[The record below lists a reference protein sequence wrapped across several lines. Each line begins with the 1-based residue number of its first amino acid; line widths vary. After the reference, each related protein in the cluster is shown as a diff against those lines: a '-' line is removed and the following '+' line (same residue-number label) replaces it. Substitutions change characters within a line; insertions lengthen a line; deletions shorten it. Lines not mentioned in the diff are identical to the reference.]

1 MAKQVVI
8 FKLNNEDFCVDIM
21 QVLEILSMQKIRKV
35 PDVPDFIE
43 GIFDLRGTIIP
54 IIDLRKRFN
63 MEKTN
68 INDNTRIIVVNLNK
82 KSVGFIVDAVTEVLH
97 IDEESIKE
105 PPDIISGIGK
115 EYIEA
120 VVKLNDR
127 LIISLNLHRV
137 LTEQEKK
144 EIEEMG

>member
-1 MAKQVVI
+1 MSKQVVI

-127 LIISLNLHRV
+127 LIIGLNLHRV

>member
-1 MAKQVVI
+1 MSKQVVI

-43 GIFDLRGTIIP
+43 GIFDLRGAIIP
-54 IIDLRKRFN
+54 IIDLRKKFN

-82 KSVGFIVDAVTEVLH
+82 KSVGFIVDAVAEVLH

-127 LIISLNLHRV
+127 LIIDLNLHRV